1 MRTRGQRPTDAKE
14 RQPLQDVTKPPDKK
28 RRRIG
33 RRILRVLLIL
43 FVVIVIGL
51 SIALYNPVR
60 TVASLTRVDDYP
72 LFVMK
77 CTRNSPAPR
86 GARRPT
92 GPWRCSRPPK
102 QSSTVWSV
110 VYSLSTGRIQ
120 VALGRDYKDVHT
132 LQLPMKAR

>member
-1 MRTRGQRPTDAKE
+1 MDAKE
-14 RQPLQDVTKPPDKK
+14 RQPLRDGTKPPDKK

-43 FVVIVIGL
+43 FVVIVLGL

-60 TVASLTRVDDYP
+60 TVASLTRVNDYP

-86 GARRPT
+86 GAWRPT
-92 GPWRCSRPPK
+92 GPWRYSKPPSRVP
-102 QSSTVWSV
+102 QSGPSCIASAPAGFKSPWAGTIKTSTPSN
-110 VYSLSTGRIQ
+110 S
-120 VALGRDYKDVHT
+120 
-132 LQLPMKAR
+132 P